1 MHMIHFEDAYV
12 TSKGRI
18 KFGQAYASPLGV
30 AILSVFFEVDHTKPQ
45 VFLDYL
51 GTHLLI
57 QCKYFHL
64 QIFN

>member
-30 AILSVFFEVDHTKPQ
+30 AILSVFFQVDDSKPQ
-45 VFLDYL
+45 VFF
-51 GTHLLI
+51 
-57 QCKYFHL
+57 C
-64 QIFN
+64 